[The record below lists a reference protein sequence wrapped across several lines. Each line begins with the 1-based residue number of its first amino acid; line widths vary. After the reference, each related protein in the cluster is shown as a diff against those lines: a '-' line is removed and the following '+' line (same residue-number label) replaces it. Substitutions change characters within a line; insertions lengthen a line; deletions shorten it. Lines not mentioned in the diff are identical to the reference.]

1 MAWSAG
7 SRAWG
12 RAAERLI
19 STGPTN
25 PVCQHGCPGRLV
37 RLHGCERVAG
47 HRSRFWFGRGS
58 GASDEDSHTT
68 ACAGAKRASG
78 EREPRCLQV
87 VLSNRA
93 EDARKLFSLAL
104 AKRKSHQAGPARADR
119 VRPRAAIPIGGLPRP
134 GVPGAWALVLK
145 ELPQLG
151 VLRAHTTDRTEQ
163 RRCQPVA
170 CNRLGTRK
178 GRRRPTLADDARTV
192 FAFGRLP
199 EVIAVGRGWGD

>member
-119 VRPRAAIPIGGLPRP
+119 VRPRAAIPIGGLLRP
-134 GVPGAWALVLK
+134 GLAGRPRAARHPIGAATSLDLVPSLFAARPSDRPEI
-145 ELPQLG
+145 EL
-151 VLRAHTTDRTEQ
+151 
-163 RRCQPVA
+163 
-170 CNRLGTRK
+170 
-178 GRRRPTLADDARTV
+178 
-192 FAFGRLP
+192 
-199 EVIAVGRGWGD
+199 VIADVPRTAER